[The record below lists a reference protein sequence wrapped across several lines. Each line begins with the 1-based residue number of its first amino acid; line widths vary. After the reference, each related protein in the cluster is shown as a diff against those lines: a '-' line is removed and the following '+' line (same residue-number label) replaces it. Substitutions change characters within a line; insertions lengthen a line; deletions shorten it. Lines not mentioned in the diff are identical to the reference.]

1 MSTNFHLLRIAD
13 VRKES
18 EEAISL
24 RFEVPPALADTY
36 RFIQGQHLTLRANI
50 GGADVRRS
58 YSICSGIG
66 DGELRIAIKQ
76 VANGI
81 FSTYANKELRA
92 GQCIEV
98 LPPDGRFFVP
108 LAADN
113 KKHYLAIVAGSG
125 ITPLLSIIKTTLEV
139 EPNSRFTLLYGNQR
153 RGTILFAD
161 ALAALKA
168 RFMDRF
174 AVYHFLS
181 REAQELE
188 LFNGRLDAAR
198 LQRIFDTLLPLSNIS
213 DAFVCGPNEMIDD
226 AIAALQQAG
235 VARAHIHTERFC
247 VPQGADTP
255 RTALDDDAA
264 QASVTVIMDG
274 LAREV
279 GLSAGQSIL
288 EAALSAGI
296 DLPYSCKGG
305 VCCTCRAKVLAG
317 QVRMDKNF
325 ALEPAEVEQGFALT
339 CQAHPLTENVVVSF
353 DER

>member
-1 MSTNFHLLRIAD
+1 MSTNFHVLRIAE

-24 RFEVPPALADTY
+24 RFEVPPELAETY
-36 RFIQGQHLTLRANI
+36 RFTQGQHLTLRANI
-50 GGADVRRS
+50 GGADIRRS
-58 YSICSGIG
+58 YSICSGID

-81 FSTYANKELRA
+81 FSTYANQELRA
-92 GQCIEV
+92 EQRIEV

-125 ITPLLSIIKTTLEV
+125 ITPLLSIIKTTLAV

-161 ALAALKA
+161 ALAVLKA
-168 RFMDRF
+168 RYMDRF

-198 LQRIFDTLLPLSNIS
+198 LQRIFDTLLPLSSIS
-213 DAFVCGPNEMIDD
+213 DAFVCGPNEMIDE
-226 AIAALQQAG
+226 ATAALQQAG
-235 VARAHIHTERFC
+235 LARAHIHTERFC
-247 VPQGADTP
+247 VPQGANTP
-255 RTALDDDAA
+255 RTARDDEAA

-288 EAALSAGI
+288 DAALGAGI

-305 VCCTCRAKVLAG
+305 V
-317 QVRMDKNF
+317 
-325 ALEPAEVEQGFALT
+325 
-339 CQAHPLTENVVVSF
+339 
-353 DER
+353 